1 MPVELTV
8 VVPGFNE
15 ERRLARTVEEIV
27 QVGHKTLAAFEIIIV
42 NDGSKDR
49 TGEIAEELGRR
60 FPMVSVVHQA
70 TNQGVGAAYYCGL
83 NLARYP
89 YLTLVPADNAYH
101 SSGLEAVFSNAGKA
115 DMVIS
120 HRANPRAR
128 TPMRRLLSSCCTLA
142 MRLLTGCNIHDAHS
156 LYVFPVH
163 QARQVPRNPG
173 YGYHIQTLAT
183 LLRGG
188 LSYVEVPVLLNPRPD
203 SSSKVMR
210 ASVVL
215 HLVWTMCRMYTR
227 YLLLRRSV
235 RFTPLPTPDRAA
247 PLARVG

>member
-1 MPVELTV
+1 MPAQLTV
-8 VVPGFNE
+8 VVPAFNE
-15 ERRLARTVEEIV
+15 ERRLGRTVEEIV
-27 QVGHKTLAAFEIIIV
+27 QVAQKTLAAFEVIVV

-49 TGEIAEELGRR
+49 TGEVAEELSRR

-83 NLARYP
+83 SRARHP
-89 YLTLVPADNAYH
+89 YLTLVPADNAFH
-101 SSGLEAVFSNAGKA
+101 SSGVEAVFRQAGTA

-120 HRANPRAR
+120 HRDNPRAR
-128 TPMRRLLSSCCTLA
+128 TPLRRLLSSCCTLA
-142 MRLLTGCNIHDAHS
+142 MRLLTGCNIRDAHS

-163 QARQVPRNPG
+163 EARQVPRNPG

-203 SSSKVMR
+203 FSSKVMR
-210 ASVVL
+210 PGVLL
-215 HLVWTMCRMYTR
+215 HLIWTMSRMYTR
-227 YLLLRRSV
+227 YLLLRRRV
-235 RFTPLPTPDRAA
+235 RFA
-247 PLARVG
+247 PLAAPERATPLSRVG